1 MTADPEPTTSSNRP
15 PTAQAGLASPATTVT
30 FVTLGCRSNQAD
42 TDQIQTRLQAG
53 GWRTVEAD
61 AAPAVVVIN
70 TCTVTARAELSDRQA
85 IRRARR
91 ANPNARIVVTGCWAQ
106 TSPAEIAALGGV
118 DLVLGNADKA
128 RLPALLA
135 EMAPGR
141 SAPRIEVADLGGARL
156 LPVAPRPHLN
166 GRARAFVKVQ
176 DGCQHRCAFCIVP
189 FARGG
194 SRSLEPAVVA
204 DQVRL
209 LVDGGHPEVVLTGVD
224 LGHYGADLAPR
235 SNLAALLAR
244 LVQVRGLRWLRLSSL
259 LPAYFSDDVLAILTT
274 SPVIAPHFHVPLQSG
289 SDRVLRRMRRPYT
302 VATYRRVI
310 ERLATAIPRLG
321 LGADVIVGF
330 PGESAADF
338 AATRALVE
346 ALPFS
351 YLHVFPYSE
360 RRGTEAARLPGRLEA
375 STVADRA
382 RVLREVAAA
391 HGRRFRAALV
401 GHTEDAL
408 VLETRDRASGDLVGL
423 TGNFVEV
430 RFAGPDHLRRRL
442 ARVRVTAAGDDA
454 VHGVLEDSQAA

>member
-1 MTADPEPTTSSNRP
+1 LNQVDTHQMQTS
-15 PTAQAGLASPATTVT
+15 LE
-30 FVTLGCRSNQAD
+30 
-42 TDQIQTRLQAG
+42 AG
-53 GWRTVEAD
+53 GWRTVEAH
-61 AAPAVVVIN
+61 AAPDVVVIN

-91 ANPNARIVVTGCWAQ
+91 GNPSARIVVTGCWAQ
-106 TSPAEIAALGGV
+106 TSPAEVAALGGV

-128 RLPALLA
+128 RLPDLLA
-135 EMAPGR
+135 ELTPGR
-141 SAPRIEVADLGGARL
+141 SAPRVEVADLGGARL
-156 LPVAPRPHLN
+156 PPVAPRPHLN

-194 SRSLEPAVVA
+194 SRSLEPAVVE

-209 LVDGGHPEVVLTGVD
+209 LVEGGHPEVVLTGVD

-235 SNLAALLAR
+235 SNLAALLTR
-244 LVQVRGLRWLRLSSL
+244 LVQVRGLRWVRLSSL

-330 PGESAADF
+330 PGETAADF

-360 RRGTEAARLPGRLEA
+360 RRGTEAARLPGWLDA

-391 HGRRFRAALV
+391 HGRRFRTALV
-401 GHTEDAL
+401 GRTEDAL

-430 RFAGPDHLRRRL
+430 TFAGGDHLRRRL
-442 ARVRVTAAGDDA
+442 ARVRVTAASDAA
-454 VHGVLEDSQAA
+454 VHGILEASPAA